1 MAQFSNPR
9 QPRYTS
15 GRRKPSLSRRV
26 RTAGLTPSRRRG
38 PAPVLIIL
46 AVIVAFIFCW
56 IFGRGCSGN
65 QEAKENDKLRAYTS
79 SVNKL
84 IQRSS
89 AVGDQFNK
97 LRNNIK
103 DHTKAEVSKNLTQM
117 VSDLTDI
124 SKQLGKVQ
132 VPKKA
137 QDLNPLLEMSFE
149 DRAGGVHKFHVAVLD
164 VFDKKNTENASSVM
178 GQGMM
183 DLVLSD
189 ESALR
194 FRERLDAKLT
204 AAKMTFEKVADSVFV
219 PKQGDALT
227 ASVNEYISSI
237 SGTETGNELHG
248 VAVAQYSTSPARVD
262 RTESGV
268 SILPF
273 SKNFTVKVAVENQG
287 NQDEEN
293 IPVVVTLT
301 ISPEGTPQKKTLKI
315 AKLAPKETAT
325 VVIEGLKMAVGEDKE
340 NTIKIKAGP
349 VPNEKVLENNSMEF
363 SFIMRA
369 EGQ

>member
-1 MAQFSNPR
+1 MAQFSNPI

-15 GRRKPSLSRRV
+15 GRRKPSLSRRM
-26 RTAGLTPSRRRG
+26 RTVGPTPSRRRG

-46 AVIVAFIFCW
+46 AVIVAFVFCW
-56 IFGRGCSGN
+56 VFGRGCSGN
-65 QEAKENDKLRAYTS
+65 QAAKENEKLRTYTS
-79 SVNKL
+79 TVNKL
-84 IQRSS
+84 IQRS
-89 AVGDQFNK
+89 AAIGDQFDK
-97 LRNNIK
+97 LRNNVK
-103 DHTKAEVSKNLTQM
+103 DQTKAEVSRNLTQM

-132 VPKKA
+132 VPKNA
-137 QDLNPLLEMSFE
+137 QDINLRLESSFE
-149 DRAGGVHKFHVAVLD
+149 DRAGGVHKFHVAILD
-164 VFDKKNTENASSVM
+164 VLDKKNTETASSVM
-178 GQGMM
+178 SQGMM

-189 ESALR
+189 ELALR
-194 FRERLDAKLT
+194 FRQELDAKLK

-227 ASVNEYISSI
+227 AGVNEYISSI

-248 VAVAQYSTSPARVD
+248 VAVAQYSASPARVD

-268 SILPF
+268 SILPY

-287 NQDEEN
+287 NQDEED
-293 IPVVVTLT
+293 IPIVVTLT
-301 ISPEGTPQKKTLKI
+301 TSPEGTPQKKTMKI
-315 AKLAPKETAT
+315 AKLAPKESAT
-325 VVIEGLKMAVGEDKE
+325 VVIEGLKPATGEDKE

-349 VPNEKVLENNSMEF
+349 VPNEKVLENNSVEF